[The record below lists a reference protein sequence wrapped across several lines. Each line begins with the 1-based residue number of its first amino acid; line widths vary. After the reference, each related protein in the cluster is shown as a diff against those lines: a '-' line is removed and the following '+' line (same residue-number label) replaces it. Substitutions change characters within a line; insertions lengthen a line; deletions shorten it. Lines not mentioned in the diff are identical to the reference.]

1 MEFGFAIKYLRNSNT
16 KYTQADLAKVIGV
29 DRSYIGG
36 LETNKRTPSL
46 TTLIKIAENLG
57 VTLRTLIN
65 LSVLNDLFDKYTV
78 PTGNDSQDLIPNE
91 KIEAINTPEA
101 YAFRD
106 VFNGFDK
113 TNFHNHLGEFLDLI
127 EMHTKLYESNEILP
141 NAKVE
146 LKTSIN
152 GISLSEI
159 IDKGVKQEDKVF
171 YKDNLLTDGQL
182 LGLNQYLQAIT
193 NQKTGGAN

>member
-16 KYTQADLAKVIGV
+16 KYTQADLAKAIGV

-57 VTLRTLIN
+57 VTLRTLVN
-65 LSVLNDLFDKYTV
+65 LSTLNDLLEKYTV
-78 PTGNDSQDLIPNE
+78 PTGNNSQELIPNE

-106 VFNGFDK
+106 VYNKFDK

-127 EMHTKLYESNEILP
+127 EIRTKLYESNKVFPET
-141 NAKVE
+141 KVE
-146 LKTSIN
+146 LKPSID

-182 LGLNQYLQAIT
+182 LGLNQYLEAIT